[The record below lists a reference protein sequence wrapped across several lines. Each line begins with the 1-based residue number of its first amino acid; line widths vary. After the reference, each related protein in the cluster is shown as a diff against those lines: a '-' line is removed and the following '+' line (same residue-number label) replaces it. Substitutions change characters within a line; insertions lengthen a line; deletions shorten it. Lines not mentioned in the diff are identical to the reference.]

1 MCSAPEQPW
10 QIEEYKGMLS
20 RQYTRETSWEE
31 WNMGTIFNR
40 SKAALSESPLALIDC
55 PLVEEKEMAFI
66 RFTGGGGNNNK
77 KQKH

>member
-1 MCSAPEQPW
+1 
-10 QIEEYKGMLS
+10 
-20 RQYTRETSWEE
+20 
-31 WNMGTIFNR
+31 MGTIFNR